1 MTGWYRVE
9 SPIPYDHIGDLTLND
24 RRILHEWA
32 DLLDNATCSQI
43 KGASI
48 DDKGGMCAS
57 AVITRACMIWG
68 GKVSPDYRNLFDR
81 IQGPIIHR
89 NDESGWSFK
98 QIAQWL
104 RTL

>member
-1 MTGWYRVE
+1 MTGRYRVE

-32 DLLDNATCSQI
+32 DLLDNVTCRQI
-43 KGASI
+43 RGLTI

-57 AVITRACMIWG
+57 AVIMLTQIQLQN
-68 GKVSPDYRNLFDR
+68 SPDYHDLFDR
-81 IQGPIIHR
+81 IQGGIIHR